1 MNKSL
6 VHILPVALLAMSLQ
20 ANAQGAS
27 HETVDVVGQ
36 SSAGPVVSEDGATI
50 IRTKNGITASLKM
63 PTPIPGS
70 YTYPDG
76 NAFQPFVFVGHPEV
90 FTGWIFIFNNPAE
103 CSDGVCGSDDLGP
116 TPARGGAHNFA
127 GHSVRRRGSS
137 GCSSARDGATR
148 FPACANIEAYR
159 KSGSLVGSNL
169 PALIRSNP
177 VLRHHW
183 ERMMGRRSEKVRAVH
198 IDDSFGCCI
207 DAFTRIGRYW
217 RRAIVL

>member
-36 SSAGPVVSEDGATI
+36 SGAGPVVSEDGATI
-50 IRTKNGITASLKM
+50 IRTKNAITASLKM

-103 CSDGVCGSDDLGP
+103 CSDGECGSDDLGP
-116 TPARGGAHNFA
+116 TPARGGAYNFA
-127 GHSVRRRGSS
+127 GHVVGGSTLKLTGHVSVGKEAFGGVPLDNPS
-137 GCSSARDGATR
+137 GAEVHLAVAPHGMVQPD
-148 FPACANIEAYR
+148 F
-159 KSGSLVGSNL
+159 L
-169 PALIRSNP
+169 PAQISRPIGNP
-177 VLRHHW
+177 ALWWV
-183 ERMMGRRSEKVRAVH
+183 
-198 IDDSFGCCI
+198 
-207 DAFTRIGRYW
+207 
-217 RRAIVL
+217 AIFLP